1 MAFGVSVLVFAL
13 VHLSGDPVLLMVSSD
28 APPDVVDTT
37 RRALG
42 FDRPLYQQLAQYLV
56 RAAQGDLGVS
66 LRSQRPVA
74 TLIAE
79 RLPAT
84 VELTLAAL
92 LLAVV
97 TAVPLG
103 IVSAV
108 KRGSPVDRLAMVGA
122 VAGQAMPIFW
132 LALLLIA
139 LFGVRLR
146 WLPVFGRGSLA
157 HLVLPALSL
166 STIILGRLARLV
178 RSSMLEVLGQDYVRT
193 ARAKGLAEP
202 RVLAL
207 HALRNAAIPIVTLLG
222 LQFAQLLGGAVVTE
236 TIFAWPGIGR
246 LVVEAIFNRD
256 FPVVQ
261 GVVLVVSLIFVA
273 VSVVV
278 DLAYAAPACGR
289 GQPGA
294 PALGGRVRQR
304 GLAFWLSA
312 SAVGVIVVAAALAEA
327 LSPYGPNEQDITQ
340 RLQAPGLTHLL
351 GTDEVGRDIL
361 SRLIFGARISLLVGV
376 IAVGVSCPV
385 GVLVGLVAGYAG
397 RRTDD
402 VLMRITDIQLAVPTI
417 LLAIAVVAVLGPGLW
432 NVILTLSVTGWTL
445 YARLTR
451 GEALTIKSRDFV
463 QAARAT
469 GAGDVRIMVRHV
481 LPNVVSPVIVVAVF
495 AVANMIILEATLS
508 FLGLGVEPR
517 VVTWGRMLN
526 GGRLYLST
534 AWWLTAFPGL
544 AIFVTVLAVN
554 LLGDHLRDWLDPR
567 LRNTLGG
574 DQL

>member
-1 MAFGVSVLVFAL
+1 
-13 VHLSGDPVLLMVSSD
+13 MVSSD

-92 LLAVV
+92 LIAVV

-193 ARAKGLAEP
+193 ARAKGLPEA

-278 DLAYAAPACGR
+278 DLAYAA
-289 GQPGA
+289 
-294 PALGGRVRQR
+294 
-304 GLAFWLSA
+304 
-312 SAVGVIVVAAALAEA
+312 
-327 LSPYGPNEQDITQ
+327 
-340 RLQAPGLTHLL
+340 
-351 GTDEVGRDIL
+351 
-361 SRLIFGARISLLVGV
+361 
-376 IAVGVSCPV
+376 
-385 GVLVGLVAGYAG
+385 
-397 RRTDD
+397 
-402 VLMRITDIQLAVPTI
+402 
-417 LLAIAVVAVLGPGLW
+417 
-432 NVILTLSVTGWTL
+432 
-445 YARLTR
+445 
-451 GEALTIKSRDFV
+451 
-463 QAARAT
+463 
-469 GAGDVRIMVRHV
+469 
-481 LPNVVSPVIVVAVF
+481 
-495 AVANMIILEATLS
+495 
-508 FLGLGVEPR
+508 
-517 VVTWGRMLN
+517 
-526 GGRLYLST
+526 
-534 AWWLTAFPGL
+534 
-544 AIFVTVLAVN
+544 
-554 LLGDHLRDWLDPR
+554 LDPR
-567 LRNTLGG
+567 LRSEAA
-574 DQL
+574 